1 MDWPM
6 TAMTTTPQVL
16 RLEDGTPDLA
26 DDAWVAPGATV
37 VGDVVLSAQANVW
50 YGAVLR
56 ADLDR
61 IEIGPRSNVQDGSV
75 IHADPGFP
83 VRIGTGVTIGHRAVV
98 HGTVTGDNVLIGMG
112 AVLMNGVRLGDDVL
126 VAAGTVLLEGIEV
139 PSGSLVAGVPGK
151 VRRPLTDDEVANI
164 RSAAKDYEQMTRVH
178 SVAQPSA

>member
-1 MDWPM
+1 MDGAM
-6 TAMTTTPQVL
+6 TAMTTSPQVL
-16 RLEDGTPDLA
+16 GLEVGAPDLA

-37 VGDVVLSAQANVW
+37 VGDVALSSQANVW

-83 VRIGTGVTIGHRAVV
+83 VRIGAGVTIGHRAVV

-126 VAAGTVLLEGIEV
+126 VAAGTVLLEGTEV

-151 VRRPLTDDEVANI
+151 VRRPLTDDEIANI
-164 RSAAKDYEQMTRVH
+164 RSAAKDYEHMTKLH
-178 SVAQPSA
+178 SAAQPA

>member
-1 MDWPM
+1 M
-6 TAMTTTPQVL
+6 TPTTTTPQIL
-16 RLEDGTPDLA
+16 GLEGGTPELA

-37 VGDVVLSAQANVW
+37 VGDVALASQANVW

-75 IHADPGFP
+75 VHADPGFP

-126 VAAGTVLLEGIEV
+126 VAAGTVLLEGTEV

-164 RSAAKDYEQMTRVH
+164 RSAAKDYEHMTVLH
-178 SVAQPSA
+178 SAARPA

>member
-1 MDWPM
+1 MDGTM
-6 TAMTTTPQVL
+6 TAITTTPQVL
-16 RLEDGTPDLA
+16 ALEVGTPDLA
-26 DDAWVAPGATV
+26 DDSWVAPGATV
-37 VGDVVLSAQANVW
+37 VGDVTLSSQANVW

-83 VRIGTGVTIGHRAVV
+83 VRVGTGVTIGHRAVV
-98 HGTVTGDNVLIGMG
+98 HGTVTGDNVLVGMG

-126 VAAGTVLLEGIEV
+126 VAAGTVLLEGTEV

-151 VRRPLTDDEVANI
+151 VRRSLTDDEVANI
-164 RSAAKDYEQMTRVH
+164 RSAAKDYEQMTLLHAAARP
-178 SVAQPSA
+178 A

>member
-1 MDWPM
+1 MDGTM
-6 TAMTTTPQVL
+6 TAMTTSPQVL
-16 RLEDGTPDLA
+16 GLEVGTPDLA

-37 VGDVVLSAQANVW
+37 VGDVALSSQANVW

-126 VAAGTVLLEGIEV
+126 VAAGTVLLEGTEV

-164 RSAAKDYEQMTRVH
+164 RSAAKDYEHMTELH
-178 SVAQPSA
+178 SAAQRA

>member
-83 VRIGTGVTIGHRAVV
+83 VRIGPGVTIGHRAVV

-126 VAAGTVLLEGIEV
+126 VAAGTVLLEGTEV

-164 RSAAKDYEQMTRVH
+164 RGAAKDYEQMTRVH